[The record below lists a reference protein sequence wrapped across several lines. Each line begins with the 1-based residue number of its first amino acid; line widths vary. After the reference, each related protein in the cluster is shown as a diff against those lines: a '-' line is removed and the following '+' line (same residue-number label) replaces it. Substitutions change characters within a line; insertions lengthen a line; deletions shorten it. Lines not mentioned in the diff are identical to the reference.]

1 MNQSKEWC
9 FLENIYWS
17 PSMFWM
23 QVVYCKSPEG
33 TFLEMSREFI
43 EMLSCVPLQP
53 RSRDTWFQFI
63 LALWS
68 VTLYIQTYIC
78 CNGRVKLDNRRHIH
92 IFSSCY
98 TTFSMVLLNWEKTL
112 FLAVLLLA
120 FLISLTSFSSV
131 SCGVSFVCVSLP
143 SLELFVAFAI
153 VWTGHS
159 FSSAPA
165 ESCRF
170 VYELSPLPGVYARHW
185 VNSIFVVLYQRSSL
199 VFGYFSWRIS
209 SVDSSAENYAYT
221 VKNSNQWICRLNI
234 TQPLLFLIHFQIN
247 VGHTAENSIWTIKSP
262 ENKT

>member
-9 FLENIYWS
+9 FLESICWS

-23 QVVYCKSPEG
+23 QVVYCKYPEG

-43 EMLSCVPLQP
+43 EMLSCVPLQS
-53 RSRDTWFQFI
+53 RSRDTCVRFI

-120 FLISLTSFSSV
+120 FFDFFDFFFFCFLRSFFCLSLSAFFRAF
-131 SCGVSFVCVSLP
+131 CCFRHCLNWPFIFVC
-143 SLELFVAFAI
+143 
-153 VWTGHS
+153 
-159 FSSAPA
+159 
-165 ESCRF
+165 SCRKLSICLR
-170 VYELSPLPGVYARHW
+170 VVSTTWRLRTSLSELHFRRSLSKVLFSLR
-185 VNSIFVVLYQRSSL
+185 IFFLTD
-199 VFGYFSWRIS
+199 F
-209 SVDSSAENYAYT
+209 
-221 VKNSNQWICRLNI
+221 ICWQLGRKLRLHC
-234 TQPLLFLIHFQIN
+234 Q
-247 VGHTAENSIWTIKSP
+247 K
-262 ENKT
+262 